1 MLIRKN
7 EKQADY
13 WKNFFQT
20 VFANLEEVLIA
31 ADVDMDRLE
40 YISPNAE
47 RLLGIRQEEQASAG
61 YLLRQIGLAESCDLT
76 VFKRKDSGEEERYL
90 INVQTGGELWC
101 RCCWSFLRAFP
112 NEEEKII
119 INISDRSKER
129 ASMDRIRQD
138 LQEAER
144 SNAAKSRFLTTI
156 SHDMRTPMNAIMG
169 LTDLAMEH
177 MEEQEKVQEYLY
189 KIARSSTHLLEL
201 INDVLDMSRIESGKM
216 ALEHRPF
223 DLKELLED
231 VMDIIRPQAEAK
243 MQAVETNWSLIYP
256 QVIGDPVRIRQ
267 VLINLL
273 SNGVK
278 YTQRGGRIVFQLSQC
293 RGEAQRESGAQGE
306 LRIQIYDNGYGMSET
321 FQQIIFEPF
330 AKENA
335 EHAQEI
341 EGTGLGMSI
350 TKSLVDLMGGNLSVE
365 SRLGEGSNFTVD
377 IPLELQYDDKAQEG
391 EKSEKDVQGFDC
403 GGYRILLVEDNEMTA
418 DVLTDI
424 LELMGAEV
432 EWAGN
437 GEQALEVFAGGPA
450 HTFDVVLMD
459 VQMPVMDGYEAT
471 RRLRSLSEEGRN
483 VPIVALTGNAFTEDI
498 QASRAAG
505 MDHHLTKPV
514 KKKDL
519 EAVLRQVLG
528 ARRAKVK
535 RG

>member
-7 EKQADY
+7 EKQTDY
-13 WKNFFQT
+13 WKKFFQT

-31 ADVDMDRLE
+31 ADVDTDRLE

-47 RLLGIRQEEQASAG
+47 RLLGVRQEEQASAG
-61 YLLRQIGLAESCDLT
+61 YLLRQIGLAESGDLAI
-76 VFKRKDSGEEERYL
+76 FRRKDSGEEERYL
-90 INVQTGGELWC
+90 INIQTGSELWC

-189 KIARSSTHLLEL
+189 KIAKSSTHLLEL
-201 INDVLDMSRIESGKM
+201 INDVLDMSRIESGRLTLERRSF
-216 ALEHRPF
+216 ALN
-223 DLKELLED
+223 ELLED
-231 VMDIIRPQAEAK
+231 VIDIIRPQAEAK
-243 MQAVETNWSLIYP
+243 MQLVETNWNIFCP
-256 QVIGDPVRIRQ
+256 KVTGDPVRIRQ

-278 YTQRGGRIVFQLSQC
+278 YTQRGGRIVFQLDQRRKEDSQ
-293 RGEAQRESGAQGE
+293 AKATQGE

-330 AKENA
+330 AKENT
-335 EHAQEI
+335 ERSQEI

-365 SRLGEGSNFTVD
+365 SRLGEGSTFTVD
-377 IPLELQYDDKAQEG
+377 IPLELRYDDKAQEG
-391 EKSEKDVQGFDC
+391 EKCGEVQEFDC
-403 GGYRILLVEDNEMTA
+403 SGYRILLVEDNEMTA

-432 EWAGN
+432 DWAGN
-437 GEQALEVFAGGPA
+437 GEQALQAFAERPP
-450 HTFDVVLMD
+450 HTFDVILMD

-471 RRLRSLSEEGRN
+471 RKLRAMSEEGER

-498 QASRAAG
+498 QASQSAG

-519 EAVLRQVLG
+519 EIVLRQVLG
-528 ARRAKVK
+528 ERSHR
-535 RG
+535 

>member
-13 WKNFFQT
+13 WKKFFQT

-31 ADVDMDRLE
+31 ADVNTDRLE

-47 RLLGIRQEEQASAG
+47 RLLGVRQEEQASAG
-61 YLLRQIGLAESCDLT
+61 YLLRQIGLSESRDLT
-76 VFKRKDSGEEERYL
+76 MFRRGGSGEEERYL

-119 INISDRSKER
+119 VNISDRSKER

-201 INDVLDMSRIESGKM
+201 INDVLDMSRIESGRM
-216 ALEHRPF
+216 ALERRFF
-223 DLKELLED
+223 DLNQLLED

-243 MQAVETNWSLIYP
+243 MQLVETNWNIFCP
-256 QVIGDPVRIRQ
+256 KVTGDPVRIRQ

-278 YTQRGGRIVFQLSQC
+278 YTQRGGRIVFQLDQHC
-293 RGEAQRESGAQGE
+293 EGEPQAKKSRGE
-306 LRIQIYDNGYGMSET
+306 LRIRIYDNGYGMSET

-330 AKENA
+330 AKENTQRS
-335 EHAQEI
+335 QEI

-350 TKSLVDLMGGNLSVE
+350 TKSLVDLMGGKLSVE
-365 SRLGEGSNFTVD
+365 SRLGEGSIFTVD
-377 IPLELQYDDKAQEG
+377 IPLELRYDDKAQEG
-391 EKSEKDVQGFDC
+391 KQSEEEVSGFDC

-432 EWAGN
+432 DWAGN
-437 GEQALEVFAGGPA
+437 GEQALEVFAGRPPR
-450 HTFDVVLMD
+450 TFDVILMD

-471 RRLRSLSEEGRN
+471 RKLRSMSEEGGR

-498 QASRAAG
+498 QASQAAG

-519 EAVLRQVLG
+519 EAVLRQVLSD
-528 ARRAKVK
+528 
-535 RG
+535 